1 MSTRICLGVWALLL
15 TAVFPAVLS
24 AGVLLQEPESSDR
37 TVQVSVSVTTTGSV
51 FTAGSASKS
60 QKHPL
65 TANARFRFRER
76 RLPPGGRDA
85 SALRAIRE
93 FETAQVTTSISGRE
107 TQTVLPSGNRIAVAS
122 GDITGVHSY
131 CPTAML
137 SRETMDLLELPG
149 EPLVLTALLPSEEVE
164 TGGKW
169 KASDWAVQML
179 ASVDAVQKQEMNCEL
194 ASLKGYEATVS
205 FTGSVLGQRYGANT
219 DVQITGQLTF
229 DTKQKLI
236 TSANVTYTIKANIGT
251 VSPGIDAKVESV
263 VTRELAANPGKL
275 TDALVEATP
284 ISPPAG
290 AESLAFDAEPWKVQM
305 VHDRSWHLFQAVLE
319 GTSQVVI
326 FRLMENG
333 SLLCQCNVARIPSA
347 APGKTA
353 PLDQFEADI
362 QTSLGK
368 RFKAMRKREQI
379 PSEDGRIIHRVIA
392 EGQTSLLKDKEAVE
406 VPMQWNYYIVTAP
419 TGEQLSFVFAIEP
432 QLAEQLADRD
442 LQMVQ
447 SVRFVK

>member
-1 MSTRICLGVWALLL
+1 MFTWIRGAACMFLL
-15 TAVFPAVLS
+15 TAAFPGVLS
-24 AGVLLQEPESSDR
+24 ASVLLQEPESSDR
-37 TVQVSVSVTTTGSV
+37 TVQTSVSVTTTGSV

-85 SALRAIRE
+85 NALRAIRE
-93 FETAQVTTSISGRE
+93 FETAQVSTSVSGRE
-107 TQTVLPSGNRIAVAS
+107 TQTVLPASHRIAVAS
-122 GDITGVHSY
+122 GDVTGVHCY
-131 CPTAML
+131 CPTAKL
-137 SRETMDLLELPG
+137 SRETMDLLDLPG
-149 EPLVLTALLPSEEVE
+149 EPLALTGLLSGDSLEA
-164 TGGKW
+164 GAKW

-179 ASVDAVQKQEMNCEL
+179 ATVEAVQKQEMNCEL
-194 ASLKGYEATVS
+194 VSVQGDVATVS
-205 FTGSVLGQRYGANT
+205 FKGSVLGQRYGANT
-219 DVQITGQLTF
+219 DVQISGELTF
-229 DTKQKLI
+229 DTRQKLI
-236 TSANVTYTIKANIGT
+236 NSARVTYAIKANIGT
-251 VSPGIDAKVESV
+251 VSPGIDAQVESI
-263 VTRELAANPGKL
+263 VTREVSPSKGKL

-284 ISPPAG
+284 ISPPTG
-290 AESLAFDAEPWKVQM
+290 AELLAFDAEPWKVQL

-333 SLLCQCNVARIPSA
+333 SLLSQCNVARIPSA

-368 RFKAMRKREQI
+368 RFKAMRKREEI

-432 QLAEQLADRD
+432 QLVEQLADRD
-442 LQMVQ
+442 LLMVQ

>member
-1 MSTRICLGVWALLL
+1 MSTRISLSVWTLLAVAL
-15 TAVFPAVLS
+15 FPAVLP
-24 AGVLLQEPESSDR
+24 AAVQLQEPESSER

-51 FTAGSASKS
+51 FTAGSATKS

-65 TANARFRFRER
+65 TANARYRFRER

-85 SALRAIRE
+85 AALRAIRE
-93 FETAQVTTSISGRE
+93 FETAQLTNSISGRD
-107 TQTVLPSGNRIAVAS
+107 TQIILPASQRIAVSA
-122 GDITGVHSY
+122 GDLTGVHSY
-131 CPTAML
+131 CPTAMM
-137 SRETMDLLELPG
+137 SRETLDLLELPG
-149 EPLVLTALLPSEEVE
+149 DPLALTALLPSGEVE
-164 TGGKW
+164 AGAKW
-169 KASDWAVQML
+169 KPNDWAVQML

-194 ASLKGYEATVS
+194 VSVKGSNATIS

-219 DVQITGQLTF
+219 DVQLSGELTF
-229 DTKQKLI
+229 QIEQKLI
-236 TSANVTYTIKANIGT
+236 SSARVNYTVKANIGT

-263 VTRELAANPGKL
+263 VTRELASAPGKL
-275 TDALVEATP
+275 TNALIEATP

-290 AESLAFDAEPWKVQM
+290 TESLVFDAEPWKVQM
-305 VHDRSWHLFQAVLE
+305 VHSRSWHLFQAVLE
-319 GTSQVVI
+319 GNSQVVI
-326 FRLMENG
+326 FRLMESG

-379 PSEDGRIIHRVIA
+379 PAEDGRIIHRVIA
-392 EGQTSLLKDKEAVE
+392 EGQNSLVKDKEAVE

-432 QLAEQLADRD
+432 QLVEQLADRD
-442 LQMVQ
+442 LELVQ